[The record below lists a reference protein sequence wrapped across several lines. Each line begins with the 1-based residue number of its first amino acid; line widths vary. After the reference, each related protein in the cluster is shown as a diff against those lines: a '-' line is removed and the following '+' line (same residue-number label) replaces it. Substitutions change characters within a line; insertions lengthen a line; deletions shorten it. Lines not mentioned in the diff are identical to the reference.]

1 MIQERGR
8 PDPEELLARVEEA
21 ERRSKGARFKIFI
34 GASPGVGKTFAMLQ
48 EAHELKRAGLD
59 VVAGV
64 VETHGRP
71 ETAALLM
78 GLEQL
83 PRREIEYRDVRLE
96 EFDLDAALARRPGLL
111 LLDELAHTN
120 APGSRHAKRWQDVRD
135 LLTAGIPVATTLNV
149 QHVESLND
157 VVTSLTGVRVRETV
171 PDSML
176 DRADE
181 IELVDL
187 PPDDLLKRL
196 REGKVYI
203 PEQARHAI
211 ENFFKKSN
219 LIALRELVLRRTA
232 ERVGKERETLDGG
245 ASAFASA
252 VVRDRIL
259 VCLGGPEEGPGLVR
273 SGRRLAD
280 ALHADWWVVHVENP
294 AGLQLGEAGRQQIHD
309 VMGFAEDLGAET
321 AILSGHAAA
330 DEIAAFATARRIGR
344 VLVGRSRRPRWR
356 TLLSGTLAE
365 ALGRR
370 LQGADI
376 IVTDVE
382 PTAGRE
388 GEPGSARNTP
398 APTTTSTPATTPAPG
413 SGVGAEAWVRAI
425 ALIAACTVVGLVMRG
440 VFERANIAMVYLLG
454 VLLVA
459 VTCGRGP
466 SILAS
471 ILAVAT
477 FDFLFVPPYNTF
489 AVSDTE
495 YIITF
500 GVMLVTA
507 LVISTMA
514 NRLQEQARYAR
525 GREQRTAGLY
535 HLSRQL
541 AGAATPARVL
551 EVGTDAVGDLLG
563 AQVVALLAGVEGA
576 LTASSPLDERERAV
590 AQWTFDHGEPAG
602 RGTAT
607 LSASQYLY
615 VPLATATRRLG
626 VLGLATVESGRAA
639 PDHLRLLRAC
649 ADQIAV
655 ALERAR
661 LAREAE
667 ASRLQAESE
676 RMRSALLASVSHD
689 LRTPLA
695 VIQGAASELATR
707 TAPSSSAEERELL
720 GTVLE
725 ESKHLNRLVADLLHM
740 TRLESGIELKRDW
753 HSLEEIV
760 GSALARGLPREDTRP
775 VRTEIPRDLP
785 LVFVDDVLMTQALI
799 HLIENARVHTPPGTP
814 IEITAR
820 TEGRDVI
827 LEVMD
832 RGPGLPVGEE
842 EKVFEKFH
850 RRVRPS
856 AASGDG
862 GGQGVTPFGSGLG
875 LAICRAIVRAH
886 GGSISASSR
895 EDGGARFQIR
905 LPRGADPPAV
915 PRSEEAT

>member
-1 MIQERGR
+1 MIEERGR
-8 PDPEELLARVEEA
+8 PDPDELLARVEEA

-59 VVAGV
+59 VVAGI

-71 ETAALLM
+71 ETAALLD

-83 PRREIEYRDVRLE
+83 PRHEVEYRGVRIQ

-120 APGSRHAKRWQDVRD
+120 APGSLHAKRWQDVRD
-135 LLTAGIPVATTLNV
+135 VLTAGIPVATTLNV

-196 REGKVYI
+196 REGKVYV

-232 ERVGKERETLDGG
+232 ERVGKERESLDGG

-259 VCLGGPEEGPGLVR
+259 VCLGAPEEGPGLVR

-294 AGLQLGEAGRQQIHD
+294 TSLRLGEAGRRQIHD

-321 AILSGHAAA
+321 AILSGYAAA
-330 DEIAAFATARRIGR
+330 DEIAAFADARRIGR
-344 VLVGRSRRPRWR
+344 ILIGRSRRPRWR
-356 TLLSGTLAE
+356 TLFGGTLAE
-365 ALGRR
+365 ALARR

-382 PTAGRE
+382 RTVARE
-388 GEPGSARNTP
+388 SDQGADRSGGS
-398 APTTTSTPATTPAPG
+398 PG
-413 SGVGAEAWVRAI
+413 SGAAAWVRAV
-425 ALIAACTVVGLVMRG
+425 ALIAACTVVGLVMRDL
-440 VFERANIAMVYLLG
+440 FERANIAMVYLLG

-514 NRLQEQARYAR
+514 NRLKEQASYAR
-525 GREQRTAGLY
+525 AREQRTAGLY

-541 AGAATPARVL
+541 AGAATPAGVL

-563 AQVVALLAGVEGA
+563 AQVVALLAGPEGA

-590 AQWTFDHGEPAG
+590 AQWSFDHGDPAG
-602 RGTAT
+602 RGTST
-607 LSASQYLY
+607 LPASQYLY
-615 VPLATATRRLG
+615 VPLATATRPLG

-639 PDHLRLLRAC
+639 PDELRLLRAC

-667 ASRLQAESE
+667 TSRLQAESE
-676 RMRSALLASVSHD
+676 RTRSALLASVSHD

-695 VIQGAASELATR
+695 VIQGAATELAAR
-707 TAPSSSAEERELL
+707 TAPAASAEERELL
-720 GTVLE
+720 TTLAE
-725 ESKHLNRLVADLLHM
+725 ESKHLNRLVADLLDM
-740 TRLESGIELKRDW
+740 TRLESGIDLKRDW

-760 GSALARGLPREDTRP
+760 GSALARALPREDTRP
-775 VRTEIPRDLP
+775 VRTDIPRNLP

-799 HLIENARVHTPPGTP
+799 HLVENARMHTPAGTP
-814 IEITAR
+814 IEIAAR
-820 TEGRDVI
+820 SEQEDVI
-827 LEVMD
+827 IDVMD
-832 RGPGLPVGEE
+832 RGPGRPPGEE

-850 RRVRPS
+850 RGVRPGLAPS
-856 AASGDG
+856 L
-862 GGQGVTPFGSGLG
+862 GSGLG
-875 LAICRAIVRAH
+875 LAICRAIVNAH
-886 GGSISASSR
+886 GGGIVASNR
-895 EDGGARFQIR
+895 EGGGARFRIR
-905 LPRGADPPAV
+905 LPPGDNPPAALR
-915 PRSEEAT
+915 PEEAT